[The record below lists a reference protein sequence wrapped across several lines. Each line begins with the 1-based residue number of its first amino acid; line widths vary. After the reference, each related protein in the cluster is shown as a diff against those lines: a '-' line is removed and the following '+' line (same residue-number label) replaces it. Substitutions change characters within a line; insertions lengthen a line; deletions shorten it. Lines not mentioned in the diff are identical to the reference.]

1 MTSRESLVN
10 GDNLFELWRLFISC
24 RRAMKHLVV
33 ASVENAEIPEASY
46 LLTVF
51 NHSTILWLL
60 KTADELVGL
69 PHAFFGEKYFSQ
81 MKTMTFSLVDHTA
94 YIFLTVGKQ
103 LMSTALQSIINN
115 EKLHMKLP
123 LHYDKT
129 RKDAYNVIDQHIVT
143 SENVEPWK
151 YLELLAEILADQIR
165 NSTVILKDMG
175 HALKEEIDHNIL
187 SLNKLSCVISCL
199 QGFLWGL
206 ASTSDSIGIDH
217 VTDKQQSQ
225 SLRFNHSC
233 LSRLS
238 NYIVLFENFVYS
250 CISIFIVDDGQDS
263 ETHPTH
269 NLPYNN
275 SLYRNVLI
283 ESASG
288 CSHHHE
294 PFSVGEQGARSKCS
308 ACYRIDIKDSS
319 DDEHTKNSSVKK
331 ERSSDSHK
339 KWVINAFRAVQN
351 VDLSNLQNLRG
362 SFLQNLLE
370 GESPHLAFM
379 VRQLF
384 LASAAILKLKCTLLF
399 SNSLKPHGN
408 FYYLSSKSMGLL
420 VQTSHIILQGIA
432 EMVGRPNPFTFV
444 WVDGPLKY
452 LEVVGN
458 YISLSDPTLTK
469 DVYAQLLDIHLRV
482 IGKCISLQG
491 KSATLSSHET
501 GSNTKMLQR
510 ETHVSVHKKQ
520 SLVGE
525 YSINEFK
532 SQLRLSFRKF
542 IGRPVKLQLRTAV
555 QAIERA
561 LIGTPQGC
569 HMVYEVRTGNFDG
582 GTVSPNVA
590 GGIDCLDM
598 VLEYVSGTLQ

>member
-1 MTSRESLVN
+1 
-10 GDNLFELWRLFISC
+10 
-24 RRAMKHLVV
+24 MKHLVV

-81 MKTMTFSLVDHTA
+81 MKTMTFSLVDHTS

>member
-165 NSTVILKDMG
+165 DSTVILKDMG

-351 VDLSNLQNLRG
+351 VDLFNLQNLRG